1 MLKLIL
7 YIIKYRLRS
16 IGSRTWPQDI
26 FDDVISYYF
35 TFFSAF
41 YRLHHI
47 SIRLYPYSKLCL
59 IWLIYEST
67 LVQIYHHEEHFNIW
81 TGFTFFDYSM
91 LELITTNISSKLF
104 LKMPIGLLNKI
115 VYVQTAHSVALNRFM
130 NKRAHD

>member
-16 IGSRTWPQDI
+16 IGSRTWPQEI

-41 YRLHHI
+41 YRVHHI
-47 SIRLYPYSKLCL
+47 HQLISYSKLCL

-81 TGFTFFDYSM
+81 TGFSFFDYSM